1 MPHPDLPPESLT
13 FERTLLWGDVYWYN
27 FGSVREDEHT
37 IKEWRPVLILQ
48 NDVGNRF
55 SLTTIVTPLTGAENV
70 KRMLPT
76 HYLVRKADYPALDKD
91 SVVKLEQIFTIERA
105 SLADQFYLTHF
116 NLRTMSEIYRRLMMS
131 LNFAALK

>member
-1 MPHPDLPPESLT
+1 MSHPDLPPEALT

-48 NDVGNRF
+48 NDVGNRC
-55 SLTTIVTPLTGAENV
+55 SPTTIVTPLTGVENIR
-70 KRMLPT
+70 RMLPT

-116 NLRTMSEIYRRLMMS
+116 SLRTMREIYRKLMIS
-131 LNFAALK
+131 LNFAVLR